1 MSDLPILKQLSEN
14 EVVQVKY
21 ELEAKQT
28 EALTSLAK
36 AVTDIST
43 FISGGGL
50 NKLLSGVARG
60 NAVSS
65 MLGGLTTHAGRNG
78 LDARTLKQNAVEV
91 VEQIEAVFSKFEE
104 RLAAKNKGEQR
115 DPELKDPPTDENT
128 YTEWVKKQRE
138 KEKNE

>member
-1 MSDLPILKQLSEN
+1 MSDLPQLKQLSSS
-14 EVVQVKY
+14 EVTQIKH
-21 ELEAKQT
+21 ELEQKQT
-28 EALTSLAK
+28 EALVTLAK
-36 AVTDIST
+36 ATSEIAT

-50 NKLLSGVARG
+50 TKLLSGVARG

-104 RLAAKNKGEQR
+104 RLAAKNKGEER
-115 DPELKDPPTDENT
+115 DPEIKDPPTNENT

-138 KEKNE
+138 KARNG